1 MENSLSTGSLYFRA
15 SVSLHSITFWVA
27 PWDMIASSF
36 AEVFAWGLLVFY
48 LCMPQIWTVP
58 KHHPWCSL
66 YWSNLV
72 KSRLCTYH
80 HVFAKCAKTQQT
92 VRLSVLSSAG
102 VEEQQHSSVLLSRKS
117 ESWGGS
123 CSLRG
128 CTSNDNLLIE
138 TSVWIDFLKK
148 NKDLYKWT
156 EPEITSINQN
166 V

>member
-1 MENSLSTGSLYFRA
+1 MANSLSTGSLYFRA
-15 SVSLHSITFWVA
+15 SVSLHSTTVWVA
-27 PWDMIASSF
+27 PWHMIASSF
-36 AEVFAWGLLVFY
+36 AEVFSWGLLVFY
-48 LCMPQIWTVP
+48 LCMLQIWTVP
-58 KHHPWCSL
+58 KHHPCCSL

-72 KSRLCTYH
+72 ELCTYH
-80 HVFAKCAKTQQT
+80 HVFAKCAKTRQT
-92 VRLSVLSSAG
+92 VLSSAG

-128 CTSNDNLLIE
+128 CTSNDNLRIE
-138 TSVWIDFLKK
+138 TRVWIDFFFLK

-156 EPEITSINQN
+156 ELEITSMNLN